1 MQEICARTE
10 SIKERLLHLQ
20 RMWSASRGS
29 SALNQ
34 EYCPRREKEEESHLI
49 IPSFGTDRSTSSAP
63 DSHEEVE
70 RMEDYVSSTSAIP
83 LHSFESIDARV
94 LEELIKAD
102 ADGNQLLDAKEIV
115 RALEACMM
123 SAGTSTSRSGTKKG
137 QAPDSHEEV
146 VEEGSCASAI
156 PLQAFESR
164 DARVL
169 EELIKADADGN
180 QLLDAKE
187 IVRALEACMMSAGTS
202 TSKGKAVDPRASL
215 IDSTSRA
222 LSRET
227 IRALEACMKGAR
239 WPIDLNVR
247 VVVHCQ
253 SRGSDP
259 LIPFHRPPISVSTFT
274 IPTKRR
280 QRGDPTGSTSAA
292 LLGCHLLVH
301 LKQRSHARRKQQ
313 RTRPRPRKRP
323 SPGQQSRP
331 RSHVSLA
338 RVVLLVQ

>member
-83 LHSFESIDARV
+83 LHSFESI
-94 LEELIKAD
+94 
-102 ADGNQLLDAKEIV
+102 
-115 RALEACMM
+115 
-123 SAGTSTSRSGTKKG
+123 
-137 QAPDSHEEV
+137 
-146 VEEGSCASAI
+146 
-156 PLQAFESR
+156 